1 MARFSEKLIGAI
13 RANLIFICK
22 INSVK
27 REGFKH
33 YVGRLGKIKTEKN
46 AGIIIGKSLY
56 LSDRT
61 VIGAY
66 KEGIL
71 RIGDN
76 NFFNSNCN
84 ITCYGKILIGDN
96 NLFGQNVVIV
106 DHNHK
111 HNQLN
116 QLICKQGFEIGTISI
131 GSDCWICAN
140 VVICSGT
147 EIGNHVVV
155 AANSVVNGKLLVA
168 GTYAGAPAKL
178 VKARQ
183 EL

>member
-1 MARFSEKLIGAI
+1 MIKIIEKLIGVM
-13 RANLIFICK
+13 RANLIFVCK
-22 INSVK
+22 INSIK
-27 REGFKH
+27 HEGFKH
-33 YVGRLGKIKTEKN
+33 YVGRLGKIKTEKH
-46 AGIIIGKSLY
+46 GEIIIGKSLY

-66 KEGIL
+66 KEGAL
-71 RIGDN
+71 KIGNN

-84 ITCYGKILIGDN
+84 ITCYGEILIGDN

-111 HNQLN
+111 HNQID
-116 QLICKQGFEIGTISI
+116 QLICKQGFEIGAVSI

-140 VVICSGT
+140 VVICSGAV
-147 EIGNHVVV
+147 IGDHVIV

-178 VKARQ
+178 VKRRI
-183 EL
+183 